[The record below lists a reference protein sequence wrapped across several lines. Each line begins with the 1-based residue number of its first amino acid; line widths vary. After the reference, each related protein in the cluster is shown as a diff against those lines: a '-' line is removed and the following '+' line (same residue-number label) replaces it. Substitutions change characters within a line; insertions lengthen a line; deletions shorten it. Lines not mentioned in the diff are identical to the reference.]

1 VLPQP
6 IVITTSKAFTA
17 LKILGCSVAL
27 SVPSRP
33 WHDGDGD
40 DQYPLPAGSR
50 RRGVRGGGGAK
61 RRDQVV
67 VLVFGKAGLGIASLS
82 TKKGPRS
89 CGNCSDWH

>member
-1 VLPQP
+1 MLPQP

-17 LKILGCSVAL
+17 LKILGCSVAV

-50 RRGVRGGGGAK
+50 QRASGVAEAPNVGTR
-61 RRDQVV
+61 
-67 VLVFGKAGLGIASLS
+67 
-82 TKKGPRS
+82 
-89 CGNCSDWH
+89 W

>member
-1 VLPQP
+1 MPQP

-17 LKILGCSVAL
+17 LKILGCSVAV

-40 DQYPLPAGSR
+40 DQYPLAAA
-50 RRGVRGGGGAK
+50 GVRGGGGAK

-67 VLVFGKAGLGIASLS
+67 VLVFGNAGLGIASLS

-89 CGNCSDWH
+89 CENCSDWH